1 MSESTPQ
8 NWRTMFA
15 AAMSEGES
23 GQLEPMIDDTELAIQ
38 HQMREEVETSP
49 AVSEEAEL
57 HAALRVLRRMRAQL
71 LTAA

>member
-1 MSESTPQ
+1 MSKASQQ

-23 GQLEPMIDDTELAIQ
+23 GQLEPMIEDTELAIQ
-38 HQMREEVETSP
+38 KQLREEVENSP
-49 AVSEEAEL
+49 AVSEETEL
-57 HAALRVLRRMRAQL
+57 YAALRVLRRMRAQL